1 MSRTRALPV
10 SVVALASTA
19 AFLAGDLYAATLSA
33 MPGRATTNLEA
44 AVSQVPSYLAAN
56 GPVPSLD
63 PMPLAVGALACCG
76 VWAAW
81 SHQLVRA
88 GNYRQ
93 GEEHGSARWATPH
106 EASRFADPTD
116 PYANIILTSHVSL
129 ALARADHDP
138 RYERNRN
145 VLVVGGSGSGKTR
158 SYVLPNLLQA
168 NASYLVTDP
177 KGTLAGEVG
186 PVLVPLGYEVRRVDT
201 VDFRRSDHYNPIA
214 YVRTQQ
220 DVLELVDCLI
230 ANTTRTRSDSADP
243 FWENSERLLYTALVS
258 YLVDHCLR
266 EDANLPGL
274 MTLLSLAEASEADE
288 GFESPL
294 DLLFREVETGCRCV
308 VDEGGEE
315 AGGRAFCGGA
325 ARVRWVRVAEPLTP
339 DQDFA
344 LSRYRAF
351 KAAAGKTLKS
361 IIISCNARLSALDSA
376 ELRELLSRDDMGLDR
391 MGEAGRRTAI
401 FATSSDT
408 NGTYSFV
415 LALLVWQATNLL
427 CERALREH
435 GGSLPVPVHLVL
447 DEFANIG
454 RLPDFERTVAVVRSR
469 NIGVSVI
476 LQSTAQLR
484 SRYGDDA
491 QTIVDC
497 CDTTLFLGGK
507 SSETNRGV
515 SEQVG
520 KETVSLLGT
529 SESRGANPN
538 STQSRNVAERDL
550 IQSAEVAKLDRRRA
564 IVLIAGADP
573 VIDGKYDPAGHPR
586 LREGVVP
593 MK

>member
-1 MSRTRALPV
+1 MSAARAFPAPV
-10 SVVALASTA
+10 VVAASGV
-19 AFLAGDLYAATLSA
+19 AFLAGDLYAATVSSMPAPA
-33 MPGRATTNLEA
+33 MAHLQD
-44 AVSQVPSYLAAN
+44 AVLQMPAYVAAN
-56 GPVPSLD
+56 GIAPSLETV
-63 PMPLAVGALACCG
+63 PLMAGVLACCG
-76 VWAAW
+76 VLVAW
-81 SHQLVRA
+81 SRQLMRV

-93 GEEHGSARWATPH
+93 GEEHGSARWATTR
-106 EASRFADPTD
+106 EAAHFADAHD
-116 PYANIILTSHVSL
+116 PFANIILTRHVSL
-129 ALARADHDP
+129 ALTRADHDP

-158 SYVLPNLLQA
+158 GYVLPNLLQA
-168 NASYLVTDP
+168 NASLLVTDP

-186 PVLVPLGYEVRRVDT
+186 PVLSSLGYRVRRIDT

-230 ANTTRTRSDSADP
+230 ANTTRTRSDTADP

-274 MTLLSLAEASEADE
+274 MTLLALAQASEADE

-294 DLLFREVETGCRCV
+294 DLLFREVETGCRCT
-308 VDEGGEE
+308 VDRTAVGSGGRDFS
-315 AGGRAFCGGA
+315 GGRAS
-325 ARVRWVRVAEPLTP
+325 VRWVRVAEPLTP
-339 DQDFA
+339 ERDLS

-361 IIISCNARLSALDSA
+361 IIISCNARLTALASA
-376 ELRELLSRDDMGLDR
+376 ELREVLSSDDLGLDR
-391 MGEAGRRTAI
+391 MGDPAVRTAV

-427 CERALREH
+427 CERALREY
-435 GGSLPVPVHLVL
+435 GGSLPTPVHLVL

-454 RLPDFERTVAVVRSR
+454 RLPDFERTIAVVRSR

-507 SSETNRGV
+507 STETNRGV

-520 KETVSLLGT
+520 KQTVSHLGT
-529 SESRGANPN
+529 SESHGASPN
-538 STQSRNVAERDL
+538 STQSRSVAERDL
-550 IQSAEVAKLDRRRA
+550 IQAAEVAKLDRRRA

-573 VIDGKYDPAGHPR
+573 IVDAKYDPAAHPR
-586 LREGVVP
+586 AREVVA